1 MKNVLICLEQLNIG
15 GIETFTITQVKALS
29 RKKINCYILAKD
41 GILKEKIS
49 NNKYIHFLEFDFK
62 LENNINFN
70 KVKEIENIIISKKID
85 SIIIHQ
91 FPCIPYLLPVIFKLK
106 IPYFAYLHSV
116 VPKTCEWF
124 MKTYDIYNVLF
135 PLYFKNAS
143 KIIAITKSVQEENSH
158 LFNIPK
164 EKYIIL
170 NNSLDFTEYKKKE
183 KIILKYPFTN
193 FLLISRL
200 SKEKEVSIN
209 TAISFF
215 KRYKEK
221 YNSSAKLTIAG
232 NGDIYNKLESKY
244 SNDSI
249 IFIGAVKDAA
259 KVMNEA
265 DVVLGVDRC
274 ILESIASQKPSII
287 CSYKGNLIF
296 VTPKNIKD
304 ATKEN
309 FTGNNIE
316 ENINELFST
325 SEKKLKE
332 IINDNYNFIVK
343 NLNIDDHIL
352 TTIEPFKLEDDLY
365 SVFNNLNYYSD
376 KIKKLEEENKKLYL
390 RNQDCYKKIN
400 ELEKKINGQNKHLSI
415 IYRLVRKIKNRGGKS
430 NGL

>member
-1 MKNVLICLEQLNIG
+1 M
-15 GIETFTITQVKALS
+15 
-29 RKKINCYILAKD
+29 
-41 GILKEKIS
+41 
-49 NNKYIHFLEFDFK
+49 
-62 LENNINFN
+62 
-70 KVKEIENIIISKKID
+70 
-85 SIIIHQ
+85 
-91 FPCIPYLLPVIFKLK
+91 
-106 IPYFAYLHSV
+106 
-116 VPKTCEWF
+116 
-124 MKTYDIYNVLF
+124 
-135 PLYFKNAS
+135 
-143 KIIAITKSVQEENSH
+143 
-158 LFNIPK
+158 
-164 EKYIIL
+164 
-170 NNSLDFTEYKKKE
+170 
-183 KIILKYPFTN
+183 
-193 FLLISRL
+193 
-200 SKEKEVSIN
+200 
-209 TAISFF
+209 
-215 KRYKEK
+215 
-221 YNSSAKLTIAG
+221 
-232 NGDIYNKLESKY
+232 
-244 SNDSI
+244 
-249 IFIGAVKDAA
+249 
-259 KVMNEA
+259 
-265 DVVLGVDRC
+265 
-274 ILESIASQKPSII
+274 
-287 CSYKGNLIF
+287 IF